1 MRHEIGRGTRWG
13 VVIVAAALAAAPLA
27 AQESDDEWLAEC
39 RDRERYGWNDGDR
52 RERVCEVR
60 IERLR
65 PRGRLAVDGAQNGGI
80 AVQGGDRGETVVHAR
95 VTAEASSEAGARDL
109 ARRVRIVTAGDSVY
123 ADGPRGGRGSS
134 WHVSY
139 VVEVPRRT
147 DLAVMAHNGG
157 VEVRGVTGRM
167 DLSTENGG
175 MSLTDLG
182 GDVRARTTNG
192 GLRVRLGGAR
202 WDGQGLDAETH
213 NGGVRLEIPDGY
225 AARLETGTVNGGFQT
240 AIPITVQGRVGRQ
253 LSTDLNGGGPTIR
266 ATTRNGGVELRRR

>member
-1 MRHEIGRGTRWG
+1 MRHEIGRGARWG
-13 VVIVAAALAAAPLA
+13 TVVVAVALAAAPLA

-39 RDRERYGWNDGDR
+39 RDRERYSWGDGGR

-60 IERLR
+60 VERLR
-65 PRGRLAVDGAQNGGI
+65 PRGRLAVDGAHNGGV

-95 VTAEASSEAGARDL
+95 LTAEASSEAAARDV

-123 ADGPRGGRGSS
+123 ADGPRDERDAS
-134 WHVSY
+134 WYVSY
-139 VVEVPRRT
+139 VVDVPRRS
-147 DLAVMAHNGG
+147 DLAVVARNGG
-157 VEVRGVTGRM
+157 VDVRGVTGRM
-167 DLSTENGG
+167 DLSTRNGG

-192 GLRVRLGGAR
+192 GLRVRLAGSR
-202 WDGQGLDAETH
+202 WDGRGLDAETR

-253 LSTDLNGGGPTIR
+253 LSTDLNGGGPPIR
-266 ATTRNGGVELRRR
+266 ATTRNGGVEIRRR